1 MEKRKLKKPVFYGL
15 CVTTLAILLGALYYV
30 DNSNNSLSQ
39 PQDQDYKYVSRL
51 FEDETQAVVNTQTL
65 VMRPYN
71 NADVKA
77 LQNFYDYQGKETDQ
91 EKSIINYETTYI
103 QNNGV
108 AYGGLSDTFDAVS
121 ILDGTVTSIKDDK
134 LLGKVVTIDHGNN
147 IISSYQSLSEV
158 LVKEN
163 DKVTQGMAIG
173 KAGQSNINKNLGNH
187 ILFELNIDG
196 QYVNPENCYDKAVD
210 QLKSN

>member
-15 CVTTLAILLGALYYV
+15 CVTTLAILLGTLYYV
-30 DNSNNSLSQ
+30 DNSNNSLQQ
-39 PQDQDYKYVSRL
+39 PQEQDYKYVSRL

-77 LQNFYDYQGKETDQ
+77 LQNFYDYKGKETDQ
-91 EKSIINYETTYI
+91 ERSIINYETTYI

-108 AYGGLSDTFDAVS
+108 AYGGLSDTFDVVS

-187 ILFELNIDG
+187 VLFELNIDG